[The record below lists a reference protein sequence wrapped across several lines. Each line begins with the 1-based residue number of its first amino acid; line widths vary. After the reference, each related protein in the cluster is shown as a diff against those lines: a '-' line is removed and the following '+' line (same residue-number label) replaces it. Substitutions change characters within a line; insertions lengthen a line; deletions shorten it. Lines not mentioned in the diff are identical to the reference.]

1 MIISNLKLNSQVIL
15 GKKIMILSMTGFGRA
30 VIDTDVGQLSA
41 SIRSVNSRYLDVKI
55 RGLNFEP
62 EVEKSIRDLMTKS
75 LIRGTVQ
82 ITFEMGNNS
91 TSNKNL
97 SFNKDRFEAL
107 DNILKTIAKTY
118 GRELNMGDLMHAS
131 DLIADGKNELLD
143 PDKIINVT
151 KEALIQVLDMRKEE
165 GGQIQ
170 EDLLRRLKVLKTGLI
185 ELEEMNVSFADERK
199 KKLESR
205 LQKLLGKHELDEMRL
220 AQEVALLAER
230 ADVTEETVRLKSHY
244 DQMDKIFA
252 AKGDIGKR
260 FIFLLQEITREVNT
274 VGSKNGSIDVINQ
287 VISMKDELEKI
298 REQAQNIL

>member
-1 MIISNLKLNSQVIL
+1 
-15 GKKIMILSMTGFGRA
+15 MILSMTGFGRA
-30 VIDTDVGQLSA
+30 LTDTDAGLLSA
-41 SIRSVNSRYLDVKI
+41 TIRSVNSRYLDVKI

-82 ITFEMGNNS
+82 ITFELNNNS
-91 TSNKNL
+91 ASGNSLT
-97 SFNKDRFEAL
+97 FNKDRFESL

-118 GRELNMGDLMHAS
+118 GRELNMGDLIHAS
-131 DLIADGKNELLD
+131 DLISDGRNKLLD

-151 KEALIQVLDMRKEE
+151 KEALIQVLDMREAE
-165 GGQIQ
+165 GEQIQ

-185 ELEEMNVSFADERK
+185 ELEKMNVSFADERK
-199 KKLESR
+199 EKLESR
-205 LQKLLGKHELDEMRL
+205 LQKLLSNHELDETRL
-220 AQEVALLAER
+220 IQEVAILAER

-244 DQMDKIFA
+244 NQMDKILT
-252 AKGDIGKR
+252 AKGAVGKR

-287 VISMKDELEKI
+287 VIAMKDELEKM

>member
-1 MIISNLKLNSQVIL
+1 MIS
-15 GKKIMILSMTGFGRA
+15 SMTGFGRA

-91 TSNKNL
+91 SSSKNL
-97 SFNKDRFEAL
+97 TFNKDRFEAL

-151 KEALIQVLDMRKEE
+151 EEALIQVLDMRKTE

-185 ELEEMNVSFADERK
+185 ELEKMNVSFADERK
-199 KKLESR
+199 EKLESR

-220 AQEVALLAER
+220 AQEVALLADR

-244 DQMDKIFA
+244 DQMDKILT
-252 AKGDIGKR
+252 AKGAVGKR

-287 VISMKDELEKI
+287 VIAMKDELEKM

>member
-1 MIISNLKLNSQVIL
+1 MIISDLKLYFQAIL

-91 TSNKNL
+91 ASSKNL
-97 SFNKDRFEAL
+97 TFNKDRFEAL

-118 GRELNMGDLMHAS
+118 GRELNMGDLIHAS

-151 KEALIQVLDMRKEE
+151 KEALIQVLDMRKAE

-185 ELEEMNVSFADERK
+185 ELEKMNVSFADERK
-199 KKLESR
+199 EKLESR
-205 LQKLLGKHELDEMRL
+205 LQKLLGKHELDETRL

-244 DQMDKIFA
+244 DQMDKILTA
-252 AKGDIGKR
+252 EGAVGKR

-287 VISMKDELEKI
+287 VIAMKDELEKM

>member
-1 MIISNLKLNSQVIL
+1 
-15 GKKIMILSMTGFGRA
+15 MILSMTGFGRA
-30 VIDTDVGQLSA
+30 LTDTDAGLLSA
-41 SIRSVNSRYLDVKI
+41 TIRSVNSRYLNVKI

-82 ITFEMGNNS
+82 ITFELNNNS
-91 TSNKNL
+91 ASGKSLT
-97 SFNKDRFEAL
+97 FNKDRFESL

-118 GRELNMGDLMHAS
+118 GRELNMGDLIHAS
-131 DLIADGKNELLD
+131 DLIADGRNELLD

-151 KEALIQVLDMRKEE
+151 KEALIQVLDMREAE
-165 GGQIQ
+165 GEQIQ

-185 ELEEMNVSFADERK
+185 ELEKMNVSFADERK
-199 KKLESR
+199 EKLESR
-205 LQKLLGKHELDEMRL
+205 LQKLLSNHELDETRL
-220 AQEVALLAER
+220 IQEVAILAER

-244 DQMDKIFA
+244 NQMDKILT
-252 AKGDIGKR
+252 AKGAVGKR

-287 VISMKDELEKI
+287 VITMKDELEKM

>member
-1 MIISNLKLNSQVIL
+1 
-15 GKKIMILSMTGFGRA
+15 MILSMTGFGRA
-30 VIDTDVGQLSA
+30 LTDTDAGLLSVT
-41 SIRSVNSRYLDVKI
+41 IRSVNSRYLDVKI

-82 ITFEMGNNS
+82 ITFELNNNS
-91 TSNKNL
+91 ASGKSLT
-97 SFNKDRFEAL
+97 FNKDRFESL

-118 GRELNMGDLMHAS
+118 GRELNMGDLIHAS
-131 DLIADGKNELLD
+131 DLIADGRNELLD

-151 KEALIQVLDMRKEE
+151 KEALIQVLDMREAE
-165 GGQIQ
+165 GEQIQ

-185 ELEEMNVSFADERK
+185 ELEKMNVSFADERK
-199 KKLESR
+199 EKLESR
-205 LQKLLGKHELDEMRL
+205 LQKLLSNHELDETRL
-220 AQEVALLAER
+220 IQEVAILAER

-244 DQMDKIFA
+244 NQMDKILT
-252 AKGDIGKR
+252 AKGAVGKR

-274 VGSKNGSIDVINQ
+274 VGSKNGSVDVINQ
-287 VISMKDELEKI
+287 VIAMKDELEKM